1 MIKKI
6 TPKTTKDMIGM
17 SSKEPE
23 PRYPHLRME
32 LEFIPEAKKWEIGKE
47 YTIEMQVKMT
57 GISISRFQND
67 AEFDIV
73 GMSEGEEAGK
83 TMGMHDK
90 KMDKKMEGDDHEM

>member
-32 LEFIPEAKKWEIGKE
+32 LDFIPEAKKWEIGKE
-47 YTIEMQVKMT
+47 YTIELQLKMT

-73 GMSEGEEAGK
+73 GMSEGKPAEK
-83 TMGMHDK
+83 MMG
-90 KMDKKMEGDDHEM
+90 KKMEKDMEKEDHEM